1 MLAFYELATDVLA
14 SSEKKINGKFSYWPE
29 RPCLPQRFLDLQII
43 HLIRRLTCQRSCF
56 SLSRKETTLGIQIG
70 THAIYH
76 SVALR
81 TDLKPLTSP
90 YSNG

>member
-14 SSEKKINGKFSYWPE
+14 SSEKKSMGSSLIGLSDTVYPNG
-29 RPCLPQRFLDLQII
+29 LQII

-81 TDLKPLTSP
+81 TDLKPLTPP